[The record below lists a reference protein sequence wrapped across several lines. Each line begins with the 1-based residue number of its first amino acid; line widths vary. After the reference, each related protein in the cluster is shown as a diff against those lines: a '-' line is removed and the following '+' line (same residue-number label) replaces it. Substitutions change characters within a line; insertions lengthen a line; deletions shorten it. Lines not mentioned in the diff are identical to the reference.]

1 MRYFRIYA
9 DKKNLQPRFPDWYS
23 LIRPGI
29 WRHGQ
34 IYEALEA
41 RTYLKAELEEEMEL
55 MDIISSPCFMVSRE
69 FGNLIRLYRP
79 EIQFKQIALIDEGG
93 RKTVPY
99 LVPNLPEIDCLDE
112 GSVLS
117 RDKSMIEKGIL
128 CGSRLKGEPLFL
140 LKGTEGNHVIAS
152 LALLES
158 AYRRKVRGMGIEEFV
173 VR

>member
-55 MDIISSPCFMVSRE
+55 MDIISSPCFMVSKG
-69 FGNLIRLYRP
+69 FADLIRMYRP
-79 EIQFKQIALIDEGG
+79 GIQFKQMALWDEKG

-99 LVPNLPEIDCLDE
+99 LVPNLPEIECLDKD
-112 GSVLS
+112 SVLS
-117 RDKSMIEKGIL
+117 RDRSVIEKGIL
-128 CGSRLKGEPLFL
+128 CGSKIKEEPLFL
-140 LKGTEGNHVIAS
+140 LKGTEGNPVMVS
-152 LALLES
+152 LAFVES
-158 AYRRKVRGMGIEEFV
+158 AYRREVRGMGIEEFV

>member
-9 DKKNLQPRFPDWYS
+9 DKKNLQPRFPGWYS
-23 LIRPGI
+23 LMRPGI

-34 IYEALEA
+34 VYEALEA
-41 RTYLKAELEEEMEL
+41 RTYLKAELEEETEL
-55 MDIISSPCFMVSRE
+55 MDIISSPCFMVSKE
-69 FGNLIRLYRP
+69 FANLIRLYCP
-79 EIQFKQIALIDEGG
+79 GILFKQIALIDERG

-99 LVPNLPEIDCLDE
+99 LVPDLPEIECLDE

-128 CGSRLKGEPLFL
+128 LGSRLKGEPLFL
-140 LKGTEGNHVIAS
+140 LKGTEGNHVMAN
-152 LALLES
+152 LALVES
-158 AYRRKVRGMGIEEFV
+158 AYRREVRGMGIEEFV